1 MDLYANKR
9 KEKKSK
15 MDEKEKIL
23 NDKQVDVN
31 SIVDDLRRQGYKND
45 EIIAEL
51 RRKVENKEITEED
64 FKKVV
69 DGLEAKE
76 KEEAEKLFDMKLL

>member
-1 MDLYANKR
+1 
-9 KEKKSK
+9 

-76 KEEAEKLFDMKLL
+76 KKEAEKLFDMKLL

>member
-1 MDLYANKR
+1 MN
-9 KEKKSK
+9 EQ
-15 MDEKEKIL
+15 EKIL
-23 NDKQVDVN
+23 NYKQVDVN

-51 RRKVENKEITEED
+51 RKKVENKEITEED

-76 KEEAEKLFDMKLL
+76 KKEAEKLFDMKLL

>member
-1 MDLYANKR
+1 
-9 KEKKSK
+9 

-69 DGLEAKE
+69 DCLEAKE

>member
-1 MDLYANKR
+1 
-9 KEKKSK
+9 

-51 RRKVENKEITEED
+51 RRKVENKEITEVD

-76 KEEAEKLFDMKLL
+76 KKEAEKLFDMKLL

>member
-1 MDLYANKR
+1 MN
-9 KEKKSK
+9 EQ
-15 MDEKEKIL
+15 EKIL
-23 NDKQVDVN
+23 NYKQVDVN
-31 SIVDDLRRQGYKND
+31 SIVDDLRRQGYKDD

-51 RRKVENKEITEED
+51 RKKVENKEITEED

>member
-1 MDLYANKR
+1 
-9 KEKKSK
+9 

-64 FKKVV
+64 FQKVV

>member
-1 MDLYANKR
+1 
-9 KEKKSK
+9 

-31 SIVDDLRRQGYKND
+31 SIVDALRRQGYKND

>member
-1 MDLYANKR
+1 
-9 KEKKSK
+9 
-15 MDEKEKIL
+15 MDEKDKIL

>member
-1 MDLYANKR
+1 
-9 KEKKSK
+9 

>member
-1 MDLYANKR
+1 
-9 KEKKSK
+9 
-15 MDEKEKIL
+15 MDEKENIL